1 MINTSERQCACFNKW
16 KKWGKNF
23 IYKKLDTLQKV
34 RQFALHFY
42 IHKKPDTLRYTIF
55 HEIFGIGIYIQN
67 HDTLR
72 YLTFY
77 IQKARNFAKS

>member
-42 IHKKPDTLRYTIF
+42 I
-55 HEIFGIGIYIQN
+55 QN
-67 HDTLR
+67 DGHFAL
-72 YLTFY
+72 
-77 IQKARNFAKS
+77 RNFS